1 MRAARKLGIV
11 PDCPQSDSREIE
23 PGSVVYGAPSWS
35 NAMNP
40 IQRDKCVGRRLIASG
55 GDFGITY
62 AAHTARGSRI
72 KQALAAFPFVALVA
86 LVIVAAVKP

>member
-1 MRAARKLGIV
+1 MNAVRKLSIV
-11 PDCPQSDSREIE
+11 DCPMPETPIK
-23 PGSVVYGAPSWS
+23 PVVYGAPSWS

-40 IQRDKCVGRRLIASG
+40 IQRDKCVGRRLVASG

-72 KQALAAFPFVALVA
+72 KQALAAFPFIALVA
-86 LVIVAAVKP
+86 LVIVAVVKP

>member
-1 MRAARKLGIV
+1 VNAARKLSIV
-11 PDCPQSDSREIE
+11 GCPMPETAIK
-23 PGSVVYGAPSWS
+23 PVVYGAPSWS

-40 IQRDKCVGRRLIASG
+40 IQRDKCVGRRLVASG

-72 KQALAAFPFVALVA
+72 KQALAAFPFIALVA
-86 LVIVAAVKP
+86 LVIVAVVKP

>member
-1 MRAARKLGIV
+1 MRTIRKPPV
-11 PDCPQSDSREIE
+11 EDCPQPDNPEIK

-35 NAMNP
+35 NAMTP
-40 IQRDKCVGRRLIASG
+40 IQRDKCYGRRLVASG

-62 AAHTARGSRI
+62 AAPITRGSRI

-86 LVIVAAVKP
+86 LVIVVVIRP